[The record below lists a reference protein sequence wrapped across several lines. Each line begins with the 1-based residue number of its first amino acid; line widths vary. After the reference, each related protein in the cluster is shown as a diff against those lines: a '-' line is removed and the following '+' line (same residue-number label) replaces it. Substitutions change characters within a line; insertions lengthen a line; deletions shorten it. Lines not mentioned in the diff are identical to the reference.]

1 MIRIDIRPV
10 WRFTSA
16 AGERDFDFM
25 LVALLEAIER
35 TGKLTLSAQQAGIS
49 YRHAWNL
56 IEQWQAFFGAPLVS
70 MRKGRGTSL
79 TPLGADLLWAGLRAR
94 ERLAPELENLASEFA
109 RALNASLPDAATSL
123 AVHAS
128 HDFAIGRLSM
138 LAGEA
143 GVGLDVQYRGSFDA
157 LGALRRGEC
166 DLAGFHIPEGEL
178 GDLMARRYRE
188 CLPAEGYRFIRLAT
202 RTQGFIVR
210 PGNPKDFGSVGDL
223 TRPGMRMI
231 NRQRGSG
238 TRALLEFLLSR
249 EGIDRA
255 RIRGYDTEE
264 ITHAAVAVLVAG
276 NQADVGFGLEA
287 AAAQYHLDFI
297 AFCRESYGLACRTA
311 ALETAPVRAL
321 LDVLRGPGFQDLIA
335 SLPGYAAPAPGEVVD
350 TPEGLARFAAAAPA
364 G

>member
-10 WRFTSA
+10 WRFRGKT
-16 AGERDFDFM
+16 EKDFDFT
-25 LVALLEAIER
+25 LIALLEAIER
-35 TGKLTLSAQQAGIS
+35 TGKLTQSAVLAGIS

-56 IEQWQAFFGAPLVS
+56 IEQWQAFFGSSLVS

-79 TPLGADLLWAGLRAR
+79 TQLGADLLWAGLRAR

-109 RALNASLPDAATSL
+109 RTLNASLPDATTSL

-128 HDFAIGRLSM
+128 HDFAVGRLPM
-138 LAGEA
+138 LAGET
-143 GVGLDVQYRGSFDA
+143 GVGLDIQYKGSFDA

-166 DLAGFHIPEGEL
+166 DLAGFHVPEGEL
-178 GDLMARRYRE
+178 GGLMARRYRE
-188 CLPAEGYRFIRLAT
+188 CLPPEGYRFIRLAT

-210 PGNPKDFGSVGDL
+210 PGNPRDFGSVSDL

-255 RIRGYDTEE
+255 RIRGYETEE

-287 AAAQYHLDFI
+287 AAAQYHLDFV
-297 AFCRESYGLACRTA
+297 AFCRESYGLACRAET
-311 ALETAPVRAL
+311 LETPPGRAL
-321 LDVLRGPGFQDLIA
+321 IEVLKGAGFQELIA
-335 SLPGYAAPAPGEVVD
+335 SLPGYCAPEPGEVVES
-350 TPEGLARFAAAAPA
+350 PEELARFAVDSPA

>member
-10 WRFTSA
+10 WRFHGKTQK
-16 AGERDFDFM
+16 DFDFT
-25 LVALLEAIER
+25 LISLLEAIER
-35 TGKLTLSAQQAGIS
+35 TGKLTQSAALAGIS

-56 IEQWQAFFGAPLVS
+56 IEQWQAFFGSPLVS
-70 MRKGRGTSL
+70 MRKGRGTWL

-94 ERLAPELENLASEFA
+94 ARLAPELENLASEFA
-109 RALNASLPDAATSL
+109 RSLNASLPDAQTSL

-128 HDFAIGRLSM
+128 HDFAIGRLAV
-138 LAGEA
+138 LAAETGA
-143 GVGLDVQYRGSFDA
+143 GMDIQYKGSFDA

-166 DLAGFHIPEGEL
+166 DLAGFHVPEGEL
-178 GDLMARRYRE
+178 GKLMARRYRE
-188 CLPAEGYRFIRLAT
+188 CLPGHEYRIIRFAT

-210 PGNPKDFGSVGDL
+210 GGNPKDFESVSDL
-223 TRPGMRMI
+223 TRPDIRLI

-255 RIRGYDTEE
+255 RIHGYDTEE
-264 ITHAAVAVLVAG
+264 ITHAAVAVMIAG

-297 AFCRESYGLACRTA
+297 AFCRESYGLACRVE
-311 ALETAPVRAL
+311 ALESPPIRAL
-321 LDVLRGPGFQDLIA
+321 LEVLRGPGFQELVA
-335 SLPGYAAPAPGEVVD
+335 SLAGYSAPDAGQVVD
-350 TPEGLARFAAAAPA
+350 TPEQMSGFAVDAPA